1 MFKPLPQVT
10 VHPDQCPHSSQAGT
24 TEKISFGKVSA
35 EMVALYAF
43 FLSHPFQTKLEMMNP
58 INFLLPASVVLAIEV
73 VEVIRVELV
82 SVVFVVV
89 LVPTLF
95 KHTACISVHSGNISG
110 SPQSLKWNSSRF
122 LKQPLGPR
130 STSSAHVEESQ
141 VLNLSKVVEC
151 SSAAAIQSDADLINF
166 SSGQDSGLA
175 NTSYSP
181 PEKEMK
187 SFVYNLLLYLL

>member
-73 VEVIRVELV
+73 VEVIRVELASV
-82 SVVFVVV
+82 EVVFVVV
-89 LVPTLF
+89 IVSALF
-95 KHTACISVHSGNISG
+95 KQTACISVHSGRISG
-110 SPQSLKWNSSRF
+110 SPQSLKWNS
-122 LKQPLGPR
+122 P
-130 STSSAHVEESQ
+130 
-141 VLNLSKVVEC
+141 
-151 SSAAAIQSDADLINF
+151 
-166 SSGQDSGLA
+166 
-175 NTSYSP
+175 
-181 PEKEMK
+181 
-187 SFVYNLLLYLL
+187 

>member
-1 MFKPLPQVT
+1 
-10 VHPDQCPHSSQAGT
+10 
-24 TEKISFGKVSA
+24 
-35 EMVALYAF
+35 MVALYHN
-43 FLSHPFQTKLEMMNP
+43 LDKTKFQTKLEMLNP

-82 SVVFVVV
+82 SVVVIVSA
-89 LVPTLF
+89 LF

-110 SPQSLKWNSSRF
+110 SPHSLKWNSSRF

-130 STSSAHVEESQ
+130 STSSPHVEESQ

-151 SSAAAIQSDADLINF
+151 SSAAAIQSDADLINL

-187 SFVYNLLLYLL
+187 SFVYNLLLYLLFYLLSQFL

>member
-1 MFKPLPQVT
+1 
-10 VHPDQCPHSSQAGT
+10 
-24 TEKISFGKVSA
+24 
-35 EMVALYAF
+35 MVALYH
-43 FLSHPFQTKLEMMNP
+43 FLLFRPFQTKLEMSNP
-58 INFLLPASVVLAIEV
+58 IKFLLPASVVLAIEV
-73 VEVIRVELV
+73 VEVVIVELA
-82 SVVFVVV
+82 SVEVV
-89 LVPTLF
+89 LVIVSALF
-95 KHTACISVHSGNISG
+95 KHTACISVHSGNIWG

-130 STSSAHVEESQ
+130 STSSHVEESQ

-151 SSAAAIQSDADLINF
+151 SSAAAIQSDADLINL

-187 SFVYNLLLYLL
+187 SFVYN